1 MKIDRDKIEKIIV
14 QCSALED
21 AIEDYI
27 KNVKNKDISYID
39 GMSILNKDLLISYA
53 VTYNGDTEYKFIRL
67 NVQEIVKYMN
77 EEWRI
82 RNDSR
87 LQD

>member
-1 MKIDRDKIEKIIV
+1 MNRDKIEKIIV

-21 AIEDYI
+21 AIENYI

-39 GMSILNKDLLISYA
+39 GMSILNNDLLISYA
-53 VTYNGDTEYKFIRL
+53 VTYDGDTEYKHISL
-67 NVQEIVKYMN
+67 DVQEIVKYMN

>member
-1 MKIDRDKIEKIIV
+1 MDRDKIEKIIV
-14 QCSALED
+14 QFSALED
-21 AIEDYI
+21 AIENYI

-39 GMSILNKDLLISYA
+39 GMSILNNDLLISYA
-53 VTYNGDTEYKFIRL
+53 ITYNGDTEYKYTNLDVR
-67 NVQEIVKYMN
+67 EIVKYMN